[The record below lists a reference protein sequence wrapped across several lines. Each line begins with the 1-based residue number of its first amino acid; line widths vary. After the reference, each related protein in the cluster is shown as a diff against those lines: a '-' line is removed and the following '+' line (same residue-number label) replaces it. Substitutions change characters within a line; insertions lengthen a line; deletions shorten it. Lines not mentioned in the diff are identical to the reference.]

1 MFWASTLCFVVDIL
15 AILAWKL
22 FGLLFE
28 KLGIFSNLLVTLPV
42 SIDGKLQKKFKLSLE
57 Q

>member
-42 SIDGKLQKKFKLSLE
+42 TTDGKLQ
-57 Q
+57 